1 MGIFGTLY
9 IGYSG
14 LFTDSHAMNVSADNI
29 TNLNTTGFKAGR
41 YEFGDVIRNAVGEVF
56 TRVAGYGATPK
67 ATRRLFSQG
76 GIQTTDVPTD
86 LAISGR
92 GFFVVSDSKGNI
104 FFTRDGQFMINEA
117 DEKNFA
123 LQNSLGMYLLGADPN
138 AATAGIADLK
148 NHLIPKVMP
157 AKATSKISAQLLLNA
172 NRPMNAETLLSK
184 YDWTADPTKPLQDGK
199 YDWVFDWDIYDPLGQ
214 KITLKAYFDR
224 GDKPNTYEVLLA
236 LADPTKDTRGDGK
249 FKGAFLYG
257 TLTFGGNGEV
267 VSADFSQISDPNG
280 TLSPLDLTT
289 LGQPKFTLTVDGRT
303 QEINLDL
310 GFKVNPDGS
319 ITRLNYPTRL
329 SANPFAQLYFSQDG
343 YEEGVF
349 DRIEVITEEGSIK
362 AWYTNNIDLPMAKLF
377 LAHFN
382 GYEESLEKVGNNL
395 FRAKANA
402 TPFIFA
408 PGAGERARILS
419 GALETSNTDLAQE
432 MVHLILLQR
441 AFQSNSRVIAT
452 ADQMLEDF
460 LRQR

>member
-1 MGIFGTLY
+1 
-9 IGYSG
+9 
-14 LFTDSHAMNVSADNI
+14 
-29 TNLNTTGFKAGR
+29 
-41 YEFGDVIRNAVGEVF
+41 
-56 TRVAGYGATPK
+56 
-67 ATRRLFSQG
+67 
-76 GIQTTDVPTD
+76 
-86 LAISGR
+86 
-92 GFFVVSDSKGNI
+92 
-104 FFTRDGQFMINEA
+104 
-117 DEKNFA
+117 
-123 LQNSLGMYLLGADPN
+123 
-138 AATAGIADLK
+138 
-148 NHLIPKVMP
+148 
-157 AKATSKISAQLLLNA
+157 
-172 NRPMNAETLLSK
+172 
-184 YDWTADPTKPLQDGK
+184 
-199 YDWVFDWDIYDPLGQ
+199 
-214 KITLKAYFDR
+214 
-224 GDKPNTYEVLLA
+224 
-236 LADPTKDTRGDGK
+236 
-249 FKGAFLYG
+249 
-257 TLTFGGNGEV
+257 V
-267 VSADFSQISDPNG
+267 VSADFSQVSDPSG

-303 QEINLDL
+303 QDITLDL

-349 DRIEVITEEGSIK
+349 DRIEVITEEGLIK
-362 AWYTNNIDLPMAKLF
+362 AWYTNNKDLPVAKLF
-377 LAHFN
+377 LADFN

-441 AFQSNSRVIAT
+441 AFQSNSRVITT